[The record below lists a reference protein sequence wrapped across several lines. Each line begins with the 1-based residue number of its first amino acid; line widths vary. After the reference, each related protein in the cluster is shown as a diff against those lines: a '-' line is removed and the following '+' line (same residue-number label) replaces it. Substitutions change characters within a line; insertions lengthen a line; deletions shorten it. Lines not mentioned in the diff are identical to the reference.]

1 MWHTLSASTMA
12 TYGQMTPR
20 SAGPVR
26 RTQAQLL
33 RVRKGQMLSGVCSGL
48 EACGR
53 GNATAWRLLFVFLG
67 LYIIGIIVYAIM
79 SGVIPY
85 ATPEEEAAM
94 LDGKLINDGGP
105 SGLDKIETDLAK
117 INTMKSQGLIT
128 EEEYELL
135 RKKALGL
142 DATK

>member
-1 MWHTLSASTMA
+1 
-12 TYGQMTPR
+12 
-20 SAGPVR
+20 
-26 RTQAQLL
+26 
-33 RVRKGQMLSGVCSGL
+33 
-48 EACGR
+48 
-53 GNATAWRLLFVFLG
+53 
-67 LYIIGIIVYAIM
+67 M

-85 ATPEEEAAM
+85 ASPEEEEAM
-94 LDGKLINDGGP
+94 LAGKLINDSGP

-142 DATK
+142 DAST